1 MTAAAKL
8 PLTVAETA
16 IVDSFVARM
25 GRLPGNS
32 ATIHARDQA
41 VSAIKKGGLPT
52 RKVEAWHYTDLRR
65 LMKAFPAYNPEAV
78 FTAVDPLI
86 AGSKRIVLGNG
97 KLVEQADIDEA
108 SVTSTA
114 DALGADVSGVAL
126 DNYASDETI
135 AALNTAFVS
144 DGVQVNVADGV
155 ALGAPIELQTLHGGG
170 QSHTRNGFVFG
181 AGANAMIVDRHLGS
195 ADAVTA
201 TNVTRIT
208 LRDGAEVT
216 WVRIQDQGNAAT
228 HLGQIEIELEANAKL
243 TLFVVNFSG
252 ELVREEVH
260 ASVQGEG
267 ADLAF
272 RSVNLIGDS
281 SHVDVTLKLDHV
293 TPNTTSTETVRNVIN
308 GAAQGVFQGQI
319 KVAQIA
325 QKTDAQMACNT
336 LLLSDEA
343 GISVKPELEIF
354 ADDVICAH
362 GATVTEISDDHLFY
376 LMARGISKKSA
387 RGLLV
392 KAFVF
397 EIVEELEDEALV
409 EALEARI
416 DTWLEAH
423 G

>member
-1 MTAAAKL
+1 MSAAAKL

-16 IVDSFVARM
+16 IVESFVARM

-32 ATIHARDQA
+32 ATIHARDEA
-41 VSAIKKGGLPT
+41 ISAIKKGGLPT

-65 LMKAFPAYNPEAV
+65 LMTDFPAYNPDAS
-78 FTAVDPLI
+78 FTALEPIID
-86 AGSKRIVLGNG
+86 GSNRVVLGNG
-97 KLVEQADIDEA
+97 KLVEQADIADV
-108 SVTSTA
+108 SLTSTA
-114 DALGADVSGVAL
+114 AALGADVSGITL
-126 DNYASDETI
+126 GEYADDEAI

-155 ALGAPIELQTLHGGG
+155 TLDAPLELQTLHGGG
-170 QSHTRNGFVFG
+170 QNHTRNGFVFG
-181 AGANAMIVDRHLGS
+181 AGAHATIVDRHMGS
-195 ADAVTA
+195 TDVVTA

-208 LRDGAEVT
+208 LREGAQVT
-216 WVRIQDQGNAAT
+216 WVRIQDQGDAAT
-228 HLGQIEIELEANAKL
+228 HLGQMEIELEADAQL

-252 ELVREEVH
+252 ALVREEIH

-272 RSVNLIGDS
+272 RSVNLIGDK

-336 LLLSDEA
+336 LLLSDKS

-376 LMARGISKKSA
+376 LMARGISEKSA
-387 RGLLV
+387 RGLLI

-409 EALEARI
+409 GALENRI